1 MKLEFRRHFRF
12 KRFQLEHALGI
23 ARRGWFIPY
32 RYINTSPSPD
42 INYPADIFL
51 AAQTEITLTLEKAA
65 QFSETW
71 RRFLG
76 NSPPPSPRFN
86 QDWFPGLDAAVLY
99 GLVRTQQPNLIVE
112 IGSGHSTR
120 FTAQA
125 LVDGEI
131 EGKIIAIDPAPRADI
146 SALTDRVEIRLESVQ
161 STPLDIFKK
170 LKKGDILF
178 IDSSHILMPGSDVD
192 ILFNRVLPILPV
204 GVLVHIHDI
213 FLPSPYPSH
222 WDWRGYNEQNAL
234 ATMLAG
240 GSYQIVAANQFARMH
255 MKKTIENLF
264 SDLPPAPNGALETS
278 LWLKKSRT
286 S

>member
-1 MKLEFRRHFRF
+1 LKLEFRRHFRF

-32 RYINTSPSPD
+32 RYINTSTPPD

-51 AAQTEITLTLEKAA
+51 ASQSEITLTLEKAA
-65 QFSETW
+65 QFSGTW

-125 LVDGEI
+125 LSDGEI

-192 ILFNRVLPILPV
+192 VLFNRVLPILPV
-204 GVLVHIHDI
+204 GTLIHIHDI

-240 GSYQIVAANQFARMH
+240 GNYQIVAANQFARMH
-255 MKKTIENLF
+255 MKKTIEDLF
-264 SDLPPAPNGALETS
+264 SDLPLAPNGALETS

-286 S
+286 N